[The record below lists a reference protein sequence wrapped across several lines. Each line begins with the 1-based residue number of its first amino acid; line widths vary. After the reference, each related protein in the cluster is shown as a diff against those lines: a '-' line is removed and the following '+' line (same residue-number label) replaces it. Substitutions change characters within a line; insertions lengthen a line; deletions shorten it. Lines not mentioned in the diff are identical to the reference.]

1 MKLALC
7 NEVLGDMP
15 FYEQCSFSKSLGYD
29 GLELAPY
36 TVDET
41 PHYMSSGR
49 RKEIRRIAGDAGTP
63 IAGLHWLL
71 VTPEGLSITT
81 DDKAT
86 REKTIDVMLRLIELC
101 ADLGG
106 GYLVHGS
113 PGQRRLPDDG
123 DTVEEAR
130 KRGIDA
136 WAAIAEDACQAGVVY
151 CIEALAQPRANFVN
165 YLDEAAEIV
174 DQINSPGIRTMIDCS
189 AASQMEKMTVAEL
202 IDRWLPSGHMAHVQ
216 VNDAN
221 RRGPGQ
227 GEDDM
232 TPVIEALIRHNYSG
246 WIGVEPFVYEP
257 DGSATAAFCA
267 GYMRALMDRRQ
278 KISI

>member
-202 IDRWLPSGHMAHVQ
+202 IDRWLPSGIWRMFKSTTLI
-216 VNDAN
+216 DG
-221 RRGPGQ
+221 GPDKAKTIWRPSSKHSYAIIIPAGL
-227 GEDDM
+227 
-232 TPVIEALIRHNYSG
+232 ALSHLSMSRM
-246 WIGVEPFVYEP
+246 VPRQLP
-257 DGSATAAFCA
+257 SAPAIC
-267 GYMRALMDRRQ
+267 GR
-278 KISI
+278 